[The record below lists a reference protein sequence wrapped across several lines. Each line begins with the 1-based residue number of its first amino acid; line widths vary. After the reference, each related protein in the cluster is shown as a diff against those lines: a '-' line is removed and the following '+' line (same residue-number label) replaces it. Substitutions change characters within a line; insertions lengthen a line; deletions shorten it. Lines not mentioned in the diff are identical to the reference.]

1 MTLEQAVEAIERE
14 ARWHEGVARSAL
26 SPVAAATSRGRSQ
39 GLRAAARV
47 VREVE
52 GFDAPPTLSLR
63 VGAVEQ
69 LGRAVVI
76 VEGEG
81 DEGLVRAAVPAFDAP
96 EVGEVISVERWQL
109 VASPPSSLSRAPN
122 VSPVAWLIRVATPSM
137 VTSLPHSLQ
146 RKGLAGSPSTI
157 TYRSGD

>member
-96 EVGEVISVERWQL
+96 
-109 VASPPSSLSRAPN
+109 
-122 VSPVAWLIRVATPSM
+122 VAWLIRVATPSM